1 MFNFDL
7 LSMLYSIPAIL
18 IGFSF
23 HEFAHAYSAYLL
35 GDNTAKARGRLTLDP
50 ISHIDIFGFIA
61 LMIAGFGWAKP
72 VPINPLN
79 FKNRKA
85 GSIIVSLAGPL
96 MNLLLAI
103 VSLAILYFSMYVLNI
118 QNEIYYGIMSRI
130 YSINIVLAVF
140 NLIPLPPLDGSKIL
154 AGFLPNRAEFAMY
167 KYENYTYVLLMVLVF
182 TGVINAVLGPMINMA
197 DGAVSNLVGL
207 FF

>member
-1 MFNFDL
+1 
-7 LSMLYSIPAIL
+7 MLYSIPAIL

-50 ISHIDIFGFIA
+50 IAHIDILGFLAILLA
-61 LMIAGFGWAKP
+61 HFGWAKP

-79 FKNRKA
+79 FKNRKT
-85 GSIIVSLAGPL
+85 GSIIVSLAGPM

-103 VSLAILYFSMYVLNI
+103 LSLAIIYSSMYVFNI
-118 QNEIYYGIMSRI
+118 QNQVYYGIMSKI
-130 YSINIVLAVF
+130 YDVNIVLAVF

-154 AGFLPNRAEFAMY
+154 AGFLPSKAEFAMY
-167 KYENYTYVLLMVLVF
+167 RYENYTYVLLMVLVF
-182 TGVINAVLGPMINMA
+182 TGVINMVLGPMINMA